1 MIDLATNEKAKVQ
14 TALKDEISRIKD
26 KAATSANK
34 YMTALF
40 IALRDENVQQRW
52 TDKVAHNYVP
62 HFVQWEET
70 MIPEQVIVVFPF
82 DCAPGTY
89 CFVNPSFA
97 VVVDWLNERVV
108 SILDPYLPGVHSQQL
123 PASANALISRL
134 QQLEFD
140 GHAPWPGIDGL
151 RKPFKG

>member
-1 MIDLATNEKAKVQ
+1 MIDLATKEKAKVQ

-26 KAATSANK
+26 KAATSSNK

-40 IALRDENVQQRW
+40 IALREEEVQQRW

-70 MIPEQVIVVFPF
+70 LIPEQVIVVFPF

-97 VVVDWLNERVV
+97 VAVDWLNERVV
-108 SILDPYLPGVHSQQL
+108 SILDPYLPGVHSKQL
-123 PASANALISRL
+123 PSDMSELIGKI
-134 QQLEFD
+134 QQIAGD
-140 GHAPWPGIDGL
+140 GHFPWPGAGGF
-151 RKPFKG
+151 RKQVKG